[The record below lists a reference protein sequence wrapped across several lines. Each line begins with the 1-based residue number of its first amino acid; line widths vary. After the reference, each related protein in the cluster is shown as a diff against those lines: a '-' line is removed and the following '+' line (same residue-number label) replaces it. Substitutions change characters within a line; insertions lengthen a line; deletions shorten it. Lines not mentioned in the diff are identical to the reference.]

1 MVSSLQTESEGVD
14 LMTLLRETPREAYS
28 YQQLGVRRATDV
40 EPPPNQDRFNHFIAR
55 SFPPLALLVSSP
67 PPHVAIPIPI
77 PNDPARAGD
86 PSLTPTR

>member
-40 EPPPNQDRFNHFIAR
+40 EPPPNQDRFNNFIAR
-55 SFPPLALLVSSP
+55 SFPPSPSSSP
-67 PPHVAIPIPI
+67 PRLRTSRSRSRSRTTPHA
-77 PNDPARAGD
+77 PA
-86 PSLTPTR
+86 TPP